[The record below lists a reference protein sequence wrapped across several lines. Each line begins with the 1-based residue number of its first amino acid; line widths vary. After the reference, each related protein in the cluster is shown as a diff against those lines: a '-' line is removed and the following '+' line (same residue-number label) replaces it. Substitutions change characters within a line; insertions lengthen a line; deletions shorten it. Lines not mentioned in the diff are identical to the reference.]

1 MERRTFILS
10 LLFIIFL
17 SFYFTPQAFP
27 QDAVDETEP
36 VAEEEQANDTGEK
49 PKEIQGQVQPPV
61 APAAEPAKQGLTGQ
75 QPQEV
80 KQPVVEPQQPTT
92 PQPTIV
98 PQPPIPSEPTVQQ
111 AIPLEPGKQPAV
123 APAVPQPPVIP
134 QPPAVTQHPKAA
146 PTVSFSRFE
155 VASNSP
161 GWMPSRISKFSPKR
175 SPSFT
180 GHSRTV
186 PSAMEKTLLM
196 P

>member
-10 LLFIIFL
+10 LLFIFFL

-80 KQPVVEPQQPTT
+80 KQPLVEPHQPTT
-92 PQPTIV
+92 PQPPIV
-98 PQPPIPSEPTVQQ
+98 PQPPIPSEPAVQQ

-123 APAVPQPPVIP
+123 VPVVPQPPVIP
-134 QPPAVTQHPKAA
+134 QPPAVPQQPKAA
-146 PTVSFSRFE
+146 PTVSFFFDDADIYE
-155 VASNSP
+155 V
-161 GWMPSRISKFSPKR
+161 
-175 SPSFT
+175 
-180 GHSRTV
+180 
-186 PSAMEKTLLM
+186 
-196 P
+196 